1 MNKTRASSF
10 QMQSGGAESV
20 RTLLAFATPPQPK
33 TLTFMRQLGLVEPK
47 TPKGSASVW
56 SLTELGKRLRHL
68 ALEAPGL
75 FPEAMHLLLYGA
87 HLSDQTKRFSWAY
100 AYVVRELWTR
110 GETVLNMQS
119 ICGLILDIVHDAHL
133 HFGVPFEKIAIGRSG
148 IRGIL
153 NWLRELDPPVLLNSD
168 KSLRFKRRF
177 YCHPFSF
184 LWAVDLLYKKEAFPT
199 GVRMLLTPER
209 AEELCKTCLLDPS
222 VLEDILK
229 LAKRAS
235 DYAKGGMF
243 DYGFEGGRGMWIF
256 LRAPLPVAA
265 LPD

>member
-1 MNKTRASSF
+1 
-10 QMQSGGAESV
+10 
-20 RTLLAFATPPQPK
+20 
-33 TLTFMRQLGLVEPK
+33 MRQLGLIEPK
-47 TPKGSASVW
+47 TPKSSASALF
-56 SLTELGKRLRHL
+56 LTELGERIRHL

-100 AYVVRELWTR
+100 AYVVGELWTR
-110 GETVLNMQS
+110 GETALNTHRL
-119 ICGLILDIVHDAHL
+119 CELALDTVHEAHI
-133 HFGVPFEKIAIGRSG
+133 HFGVALDKITFGIAG

-153 NWLRELDPPVLLNSD
+153 NWLRELDPPVLLNSN
-168 KSLRFKRRF
+168 KSLCFKRRH
-177 YCHPFSF
+177 YCHPLSF
-184 LWAVDLLYKKEAFPT
+184 LWAVDLLYNKEAFPT